1 MEGEGP
7 VELEFEMT
15 LTAAGLDAAAAA
27 ATAATLPLPCLAREL
42 ELQIAEV
49 EQALPVVDEVAVNG
63 TVLPGAWLCVGG
75 VWRRKGGGAGA
86 GASDGR

>member
-1 MEGEGP
+1 MDGDGT

-42 ELQIAEV
+42 EMQIAEV
-49 EQALPVVDEVAVNG
+49 EQALPVMDEVTVNG
-63 TVLPGAWLCVGG
+63 GVLPGALWCGMGVGMVVEERCG
-75 VWRRKGGGAGA
+75 ARGGW
-86 GASDGR
+86 